1 MSLKEEEMFVTEPV
15 TVVSEDETV
24 MSEETSAI
32 IIVSNN

>member
-1 MSLKEEEMFVTEPV
+1 MFVTEPV
-15 TVVSEDETV
+15 TVVSEDEAV